1 MKYKIRCSKVSPGNI
16 MMIFVFRHGWPF
28 DQAATFVGVV
38 ACRGLRGFGMPS
50 VIAAIHNFK

>member
-16 MMIFVFRHGWPF
+16 RMIFVFSHGWPF

-38 ACRGLRGFGMPS
+38 ACHGLRGFGMPS